1 MFFLYAIFHGEL
13 QIICKYLNIFR
24 LISKYGM
31 ADGKNGGVYSCLSMS
46 SYSVKK
52 SNKRQNMIFSNTN
65 IQSRYV
71 LHNVSKI
78 ANRARVRIFPYALPK
93 QA

>member
-13 QIICKYLNIFR
+13 LIICKYLNIFR
-24 LISKYGM
+24 LISKYGI

-46 SYSVKK
+46 LYSVKK